1 MFNCHHVSGCFNL
14 DAAMDVIDGFFFKML
29 CSLSHCLHH
38 LLPPV
43 QSSVYGLRSGT
54 IIFYCKSTYH
64 LKLYRSLLVVCTD
77 LKACNFSS
85 FLLFCMLSCL
95 STCLFSMYGSLFV
108 LLLYHIFSVFI
119 CCCTYAYVCYEHFNK
134 YSVLNS

>member
-43 QSSVYGLRSGT
+43 ESSVYGLRSGT

-85 FLLFCMLSCL
+85 FFVFLYVI
-95 STCLFSMYGSLFV
+95 MYVYLFV
-108 LLLYHIFSVFI
+108 FHVWFIVCFTFISHILCFYLLLH
-119 CCCTYAYVCYEHFNK
+119 VCLR
-134 YSVLNS
+134 VL